1 MNPGSA
7 TRPPKSSFSAA
18 RASAKASTCACA
30 PTAAI
35 APSRT
40 SNAPFL
46 IRPRLERE
54 LPRRGARPQSV
65 SNCDAPVMRRE
76 SAKATV
82 LCLARSWLSVRS
94 ARNRLSG
101 QTLRSLHPKARFRGV
116 RVSSKN
122 DGRKLTTE
130 NLLYDALAALPRY
143 AGTNTCSTNVSYEV
157 GVVFAD
163 DLGSSAFMY
172 PLSSASDIS
181 QSKLATFLE
190 IPI

>member
-1 MNPGSA
+1 M
-7 TRPPKSSFSAA
+7 
-18 RASAKASTCACA
+18 
-30 PTAAI
+30 
-35 APSRT
+35 
-40 SNAPFL
+40 

-65 SNCDAPVMRRE
+65 SICDAPVMRRE

-94 ARNRLSG
+94 ARNRLSR
-101 QTLRSLHPKARFRGV
+101 QETLRSLHPKARFRGV
-116 RVSSKN
+116 PVSSNN
-122 DGRKLTTE
+122 DHRKLATE
-130 NLLYDALAALPRY
+130 NWLYDAPAAFPRY
-143 AGTNTCSTNVSYEV
+143 AGRNTCSTNVSYDV

-172 PLSSASDIS
+172 PLFSASAIS
-181 QSKLATFLE
+181 QSKPATFLE